1 MFVLGHTGITLGAT
15 VLLNGIIRRGAMQR
29 LKRSAEPSLKVPAN
43 PDYPLNRMASWFAS
57 LGDIIDIRLLL
68 IGSLLPDI
76 IDKPVGVFLFRETL
90 SSGRTY
96 GHTLLFLIVISLAG
110 FILYRSYRKNWL
122 LVVSFG
128 TLVHFILDRMWS
140 AKEILLWPLYGFAF
154 EREDLSNWWEA
165 QWNGILTEPGL
176 YIPEIVGG
184 VILVLLVWVVVWNR
198 KVFAFIK
205 NGKLR

>member
-15 VLLNGIIRRGAMQR
+15 VLLNSILPMGAGGR
-29 LKRSAEPSLKVPAN
+29 LKRSTEPALKVPAN
-43 PDYPLNRMASWFAS
+43 PDHSRNHMASWLGS

-76 IDKPVGVFLFRETL
+76 IDKPVGIFLFGETF
-90 SSGRTY
+90 SSGRIY
-96 GHTLLFLIVISLAG
+96 GHTLLFLIVISLVG
-110 FILYRSYRKNWL
+110 SLLYRSYRKNWL

-128 TLVHFILDRMWS
+128 TLVHLILDEMWFG
-140 AKEILLWPLYGFAF
+140 KETLLWPLYGFAF
-154 EREDLSNWWEA
+154 ERKDLNNWWEW
-165 QWNGILTEPGL
+165 QWNEVLTQPGV

-184 VILVLLVWVVVWNR
+184 VILILLVWVVLRNR
-198 KVFAFIK
+198 KVFAFIR